1 MPNFHAKN
9 IGILGLALIL
19 SVALLGCGSKL
30 TQENFDKVQNGM
42 SMEQV
47 KSILGEPTETKS
59 VGVGLFSGISATWK
73 DKKTL
78 INIQFVNDKVAL
90 KTFNKST

>member
-42 SMEQV
+42 NMEQV

-59 VGVGLFSGISATWK
+59 VGVGPFSGISATWK
-73 DKKTL
+73 DKKIL

>member
-42 SMEQV
+42 NMEQV

-59 VGVGLFSGISATWK
+59 VGVGPFSGISATWK

>member
-1 MPNFHAKN
+1 MQNLHGKN
-9 IGILGLALIL
+9 IRILGLALIL

-47 KSILGEPTETKS
+47 KSILGEPTETQS
-59 VGVGLFSGISATWK
+59 VGVGPFSGISATWK
-73 DKKTL
+73 DKKTV